1 MREISEYLYMKTILV
16 VEDENL
22 LRECIKEMLEGDQW
36 IVYEAKNGREGLD
49 FLTNH
54 KVDLVLTDIDM
65 PIKNGLEMLKEF
77 RVSNSK
83 TPVVVMSGKVSLD
96 PKAVV
101 ALGATS
107 FMQKPFV
114 DLESLS
120 QFLVAAA

>member
-1 MREISEYLYMKTILV
+1 MKTILV

-36 IVYEAKNGREGLD
+36 IVYEAKNGREGLE
-49 FLTNH
+49 FLTNN

-65 PIKNGLEMLKEF
+65 TIKNGLEMLKEF
-77 RVSNSK
+77 RASNSK